1 MTNHLLVGRRKL
13 GVGRLLLAVLVS
25 AVFAASAA
33 AQTSYVLG
41 PQDVVNITVLGE
53 TDLSRKY
60 TIEQDGTFTFP
71 LIGRVTARGLTLRA
85 LEQELKTKLV
95 NGGFLKNPEVSVAV
109 DAYQSQRIMV
119 WGQVNNPGEY
129 QLAGDM
135 TLLSALAKAGS
146 ITATAGREAVIIRAA
161 KKAVDD
167 GPAPE
172 PEIVRVDLVDLQ
184 AGNMSLNVQLMDGD
198 TINIPKA
205 QSAFVSGHVKTPGGY
220 AVDQGM
226 TVLQVLA
233 LAGGLTDRGSDRRI
247 NILRTV
253 DGKKKEYKGV
263 KLTAPVLPGDT
274 IVVGQ
279 RIF

>member
-1 MTNHLLVGRRKL
+1 MKRHLLRFAFALV
-13 GVGRLLLAVLVS
+13 LLAGL
-25 AVFAASAA
+25 AASAA

-41 PQDVVNITVLGE
+41 PQDVVNVTVLGE

-95 NGGFLKNPEVSVAV
+95 AGGFLKNPEVSVAI
-109 DAYQSQRIMV
+109 DAYQSQRIMI
-119 WGQVNNPGEY
+119 WGQVNQPGEY

-135 TLLSALAKAGS
+135 TLLTALAKAGS
-146 ITATAGREAVIIRAA
+146 ITATAGREAVIIRAV
-161 KKAVDD
+161 KKGVAD
-167 GPAPE
+167 GPPPE
-172 PEIVRVDLVDLQ
+172 PEIVRIDLNALQ
-184 AGNMSLNVQLMDGD
+184 AGNMALNVQLMDGD

-205 QSAFVSGHVKTPGGY
+205 QSAFVSGHVKTPGAY
-220 AVDQGM
+220 TVDQGM
-226 TVLQVLA
+226 TVLQMLA
-233 LAGGLTDRGSDRRI
+233 LAGGLTERGSDRRI
-247 NILRTV
+247 NIIRTT
-253 DGKKKEYKGV
+253 DGKKKEFSA
-263 KLTAPVLPGDT
+263 KLTTVVLPGDT

>member
-1 MTNHLLVGRRKL
+1 MKTLLNTFVAW
-13 GVGRLLLAVLVS
+13 VLLSCGTMVALS
-25 AVFAASAA
+25 

-53 TDLSRKY
+53 DDLSRKY

-85 LEQELKTKLV
+85 LEQDLRTKLIS
-95 NGGFLKNPEVSVAV
+95 GGFLKNPEISVAV

-129 QLAGDM
+129 QLSGDT

-146 ITATAGREAVIIRAA
+146 ITPTAGGEALIVRAGKGA
-161 KKAVDD
+161 
-167 GPAPE
+167 GENGNPPE
-172 PEIVRVDLVDLQ
+172 PEIIRVDLTELQ
-184 AGNMSLNVQLMDGD
+184 QGNLAMNIPLRDGD
-198 TINIPKA
+198 TINVPKA
-205 QSAFVSGHVKTPGGY
+205 QSVFVSGHVKNPDAY
-220 AVDQGM
+220 AVEDGM
-226 TVLQVLA
+226 TVLQVLT

-247 NILRTV
+247 NIMRTI
-253 DGKKKEYKGV
+253 DGKKKELKGV
-263 KLTAPVLPGDT
+263 KLTALVQPGDT

>member
-1 MTNHLLVGRRKL
+1 MTNHLLVRRWKS

-25 AVFAASAA
+25 TVLAASAA

-161 KKAVDD
+161 KKAVAD
-167 GPAPE
+167 GPVPE
-172 PEIVRVDLVDLQ
+172 PEILRVDLVDLQ

>member
-1 MTNHLLVGRRKL
+1 MKRHVIT
-13 GVGRLLLAVLVS
+13 
-25 AVFAASAA
+25 FAFAILFCTGIAAAAA
-33 AQTSYVLG
+33 AQNSYVLG
-41 PQDVVNITVLGE
+41 PQDVVNVTVLGE

-95 NGGFLKNPEVSVAV
+95 SGGFLKNPEVSVAV

-119 WGQVNNPGEY
+119 WGQVNQPGEY
-129 QLAGDM
+129 QLTGDM
-135 TLLSALAKAGS
+135 TLLSAIAKAGS
-146 ITATAGREAVIIRAA
+146 ITSSAGREAVIVRNP
-161 KKAVDD
+161 KKAVAD
-167 GPAPE
+167 GPTPD
-172 PEIVRVDLVDLQ
+172 PEIVRVDLIDLQ
-184 AGNMSLNVQLMDGD
+184 AGNMSLNIQLRDGD

-205 QSAFVSGHVKTPGGY
+205 QFAFVSGHVKTPGGY

-253 DGKKKEYKGV
+253 DGKKKEYAGV
-263 KLTAPVLPGDT
+263 KLSAPVLPGDT

>member
-1 MTNHLLVGRRKL
+1 MKKHLITVLC
-13 GVGRLLLAVLVS
+13 AVLLCNGLMVP
-25 AVFAASAA
+25 AA
-33 AQTSYVLG
+33 AQTNYVLG

-60 TIEQDGTFTFP
+60 TIEQDGSFTFP
-71 LIGRVTARGLTLRA
+71 LIGRVTARGLTLRG

-95 NGGFLKNPEVSVAV
+95 SGGFLKNPEIAVAV

-119 WGQVNNPGEY
+119 WGEVASPGEQ

-146 ITATAGREAVIIRAA
+146 ITRNAGREALIIRSP
-161 KKAVDD
+161 KKTSADAP
-167 GPAPE
+167 PAD
-172 PEIVRVDLVDLQ
+172 PEILRIDLIELQ
-184 AGNMSLNVQLMDGD
+184 AGNMSLNVPLRDGD
-198 TINIPKA
+198 TINVPKA
-205 QSAFVSGHVKTPGGY
+205 QSVYVSGHVKTPGGY
-220 AVDQGM
+220 PVDQGM
-226 TVLQVLA
+226 TVLQVLS

-247 NILRTV
+247 NVLRTV

-263 KLTAPVLPGDT
+263 KLSAVVLPGDT

>member
-1 MTNHLLVGRRKL
+1 MKRHILSVT
-13 GVGRLLLAVLVS
+13 LAVLLCATV
-25 AVFAASAA
+25 AAPLA

-41 PQDVVNITVLGE
+41 AQDVVNITVLGE

-85 LEQELKTKLV
+85 LEQDLKTKLV
-95 NGGFLKNPEVSVAV
+95 KGGFLKNPEISVAV

-119 WGQVNNPGEY
+119 WGQVNQPGEY
-129 QLAGDM
+129 QLTGDM

-146 ITATAGREAVIIRAA
+146 ITSAAGREAVIIRNP
-161 KKAVDD
+161 KKPVAD
-167 GPAPE
+167 GPAPD
-172 PEIVRVDLVDLQ
+172 PEIVRIDLIDLQ
-184 AGNMSLNVQLMDGD
+184 AGNMSLNIPLMDGD

-205 QSAFVSGHVKTPGGY
+205 QFAFVSGHVKTPGGY

-253 DGKKKEYKGV
+253 DGKKKEYAGV

>member
-1 MTNHLLVGRRKL
+1 MKTYLFA
-13 GVGRLLLAVLVS
+13 LACSMVLWS
-25 AVFAASAA
+25 AAAAS

-53 TDLSRKY
+53 EDLSRKY

-85 LEQELKTKLV
+85 LEQELKNKLAS
-95 NGGFLKNPEVSVAV
+95 GFLKNPQVSVAV

-119 WGQVNNPGEY
+119 WGQVNQPGEY
-129 QLAGDM
+129 QLSGDT

-146 ITATAGREAVIIRAA
+146 VTPNAGRVAVIVRSR
-161 KKAVDD
+161 KSVS
-167 GPAPE
+167 GNGTPAD
-172 PEIVRVDLVDLQ
+172 PEILRIDLTDLQ
-184 AGNMSLNVQLMDGD
+184 AGNMSLNIPLLDGD

-205 QSAFVSGHVKTPGGY
+205 QSVFVSGQVKNPGGY
-220 AVDQGM
+220 AVEEGM
-226 TVLQVLA
+226 TVLQVLS

-253 DGKKKEYKGV
+253 DGKKKERKGV
-263 KLTAPVLPGDT
+263 KLTDVIEPGDT